1 MKTSIF
7 HKFYNT
13 FFYVFMAPPYVDGSL
28 VVPFPLFRL
37 AFRIAVRHFYHL
49 VTLNI
54 YTTMDDD
61 KTRCCGNCELC
72 VHTYLGSECGLNDN
86 PVDDNQAA
94 CIDYIPE
101 D

>member
-1 MKTSIF
+1 
-7 HKFYNT
+7 
-13 FFYVFMAPPYVDGSL
+13 
-28 VVPFPLFRL
+28 
-37 AFRIAVRHFYHL
+37 
-49 VTLNI
+49 
-54 YTTMDDD
+54 MDDD